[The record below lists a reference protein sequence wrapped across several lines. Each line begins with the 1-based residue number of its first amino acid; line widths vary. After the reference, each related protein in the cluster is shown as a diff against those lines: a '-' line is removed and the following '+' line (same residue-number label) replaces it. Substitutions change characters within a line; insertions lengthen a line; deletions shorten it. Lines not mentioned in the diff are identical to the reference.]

1 MFFKNFQHA
10 SKDSNL
16 GPPAHDASML
26 ILLHQER
33 SVLPSTFHSG
43 CTVHYSGNVLYTD
56 GNIYMAFYSLLNDI
70 LYLII
75 KTIMFYWFSKDSNLS
90 SAYILSARAI
100 LTPSL
105 NQIGGLSRTRTS
117 LVHIRLTLTFKGD
130 PSKLNRQAHAR
141 RQWALISTSQ
151 FLLSYLL
158 MLLYITG
165 HPVRINPYKL

>member
-105 NQIGGLSRTRTS
+105 NQIGRLSGTRTP
-117 LVHIRLTLTFKGD
+117 LVHIPFSYNFL
-130 PSKLNRQAHAR
+130 R
-141 RQWALISTSQ
+141 RPIRA
-151 FLLSYLL
+151 
-158 MLLYITG
+158 
-165 HPVRINPYKL
+165 